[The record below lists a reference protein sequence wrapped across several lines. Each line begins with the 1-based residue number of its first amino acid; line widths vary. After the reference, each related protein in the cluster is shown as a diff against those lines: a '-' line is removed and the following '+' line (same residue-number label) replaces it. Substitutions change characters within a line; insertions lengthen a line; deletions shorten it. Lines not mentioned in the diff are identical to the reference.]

1 MEGEKKPSPL
11 FFVFTLMQMP
21 KIMLNHYR
29 RKGQALQPERLTII
43 AGKVNLFLYIPTGLP
58 SGKAAERA

>member
-1 MEGEKKPSPL
+1 
-11 FFVFTLMQMP
+11 MP

-29 RKGQALQPERLTII
+29 RKGQALRAERLTII
-43 AGKVNLFLYIPTGLP
+43 ARKVNLFLHIPTGLP